1 MKKLIERLH
10 PREFAFVSRNRNF
23 ELMSAQ
29 HLDNIINAFDP
40 IHLDEMN
47 GTALMNRVD
56 TKFVISMD
64 QLIQVLPE
72 LQKHYRILEI
82 EGLRLPQYESEYY
95 DSESMDFYIDHHRK
109 KVDRFKVRYRKYIE
123 SDLSFLEVKHKSKGR
138 TDKQRIIVND
148 LPGEMNEEHTDFVR
162 STGVH
167 QEKLNYILTN
177 KFHRITLVGKNHVE
191 RLTFDL
197 NLEFNRNEKSKFY
210 SYLVIAELKQERLSR
225 ISPFYKIVK
234 GMMIRPYRI
243 SKYCIG
249 VIELYGKEN
258 VKYNR
263 FKKKLLKLNKLKAN
277 VA

>member
-1 MKKLIERLH
+1 M
-10 PREFAFVSRNRNF
+10 PT
-23 ELMSAQ
+23 Q

-40 IHLDEMN
+40 IHLEEMN

-56 TKFVISMD
+56 TKFVITLD
-64 QLIQVLPE
+64 QLIDVLPK
-72 LQKHYRILEI
+72 LQEHYRILEI

-95 DSESMDFYIDHHRK
+95 DSDSLDFYIDHHRK
-109 KVDRFKVRYRKYIE
+109 KVDRFKVRFRKYVE

-138 TDKQRIIVND
+138 TDKRRIMVKD
-148 LPGEMNEEHTDFVR
+148 LPGTMNAEHAEFVN
-162 STGVH
+162 STGVR
-167 QEKLNYILTN
+167 QKKLNYILTN

-197 NLEFNRNEKSKFY
+197 NLEFNGNDTTKMLNN
-210 SYLVIAELKQERLSR
+210 LVIAELKQERLSR

-234 GMMIRPYRI
+234 SMLIRPYRI

-249 VIELYGKEN
+249 VIELYGREN

-263 FKKKLLKLNKLKAN
+263 FKKKLLKLNKIQAN